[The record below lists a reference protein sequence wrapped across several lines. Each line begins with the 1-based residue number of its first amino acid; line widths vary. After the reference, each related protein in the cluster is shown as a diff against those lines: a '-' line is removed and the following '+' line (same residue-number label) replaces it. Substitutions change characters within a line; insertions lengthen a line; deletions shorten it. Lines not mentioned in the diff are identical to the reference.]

1 VPLKSF
7 SSVCWPQK
15 KSDQEAYLFSCLS
28 RRSSSS
34 AWPAGSDSAQKNW
47 AQISRSNGNLL
58 PPFVFL
64 HKHFWFS
71 WLFLFAFLSS
81 FCIYYAPDVSSDHS
95 VGFSPSSSISR
106 GASDINSSICMNM
119 FPHPHCASF
128 ISDFHSHILL
138 QQGIYLAK
146 LFSLG
151 LRWDL
156 LIGSPLESPAYR
168 SSASHFPN

>member
-1 VPLKSF
+1 V
-7 SSVCWPQK
+7 SVGLRRSRIRK
-15 KSDQEAYLFSCLS
+15 LTSFSCLS

-81 FCIYYAPDVSSDHS
+81 FCIYYAPDVSSDHL
-95 VGFSPSSSISR
+95 VELFPSSSISR
-106 GASDINSSICMNM
+106 GASDINSSICMSM
-119 FPHPHCASF
+119 FPLPHCASF
-128 ISDFHSHILL
+128 ISTLIFFYNRVSTL
-138 QQGIYLAK
+138 QSCSQWVCDGTY
-146 LFSLG
+146 
-151 LRWDL
+151 
-156 LIGSPLESPAYR
+156 
-168 SSASHFPN
+168 